1 MLIYVLDRFFDH
13 AVYQLKDLHL
23 SLQLCKKVDRSMR
36 LTRLTLDKHDL
47 SKIVK
52 FTNFYN
58 FHFQS
63 CKFAD
68 VDDRLTVLD
77 LSVLYLII
85 YIFTAF
91 KLKRYILYISL
102 LYINKRKF
110 SSYISYFVVKL
121 KLISRLKERSLT
133 LIMQRLET
141 NNLLVRF

>member
-23 SLQLCKKVDRSMR
+23 SLQLCKKVDRLMR

-91 KLKRYILYISL
+91 KLKRYILYI
-102 LYINKRKF
+102 
-110 SSYISYFVVKL
+110 
-121 KLISRLKERSLT
+121 
-133 LIMQRLET
+133 
-141 NNLLVRF
+141 